1 MNMLGKP
8 QRTIASIFRRVWRN
22 AVIGGLLATALNG
35 AGVAIAQQAP
45 AASQEVIRLK
55 TRGNVEQAYLLLHDK
70 QPVKAVAL
78 LITGGYGLLKLS
90 EGPDGIAWS
99 KEGTSFLVINKDLF
113 RDAETAAAVID
124 VPTDQWGFG
133 YTPKFRK
140 SDEHAADMRTVVQDL
155 RKRYPE
161 AKVFLIG
168 TSQGATSAA
177 YAGKALGKE
186 VDGVALTASV
196 FEWAP
201 PSWRYLHDS
210 NLSNFDFGQIPSP
223 VLIVHHVDDRCVA
236 TPYSSAARLAD
247 RFPLITVKGGTPVQD
262 NGCGPMGPHGFLGR
276 EQAVVN
282 EIKNWMHG
290 RPYLNTIQ

>member
-1 MNMLGKP
+1 M
-8 QRTIASIFRRVWRN
+8 
-22 AVIGGLLATALNG
+22 ATALTG
-35 AGVAIAQQAP
+35 VGVAIAQQAP
-45 AASQEVIRLK
+45 ATGGEIVRLK
-55 TRGNVEQAYLLLHDK
+55 TRGDVEQAYLLLHEK

-78 LITGGYGLLKLS
+78 LITGGYGLLKLRA
-90 EGPDGIAWS
+90 GPDGIAWS

-113 RDAETAAAVID
+113 RDAETAVAVID

-155 RKRYPE
+155 RRRYPE

-210 NLSNFDFGQIPSP
+210 NLSNFDFAQIPSP

-236 TPYSSAARLAD
+236 TPYSSAAKLAD
-247 RFPLITVKGGTPVQD
+247 KYPLISVRGGSPVQD

-276 EQAVVN
+276 EQAVVT

-290 RPYLNTIQ
+290 RPYLKEIP

>member
-1 MNMLGKP
+1 MHDKSNTMLPMNT
-8 QRTIASIFRRVWRN
+8 QRRWRS
-22 AVIGGLLATALNG
+22 AVLSCLLAITLIDTRA
-35 AGVAIAQQAP
+35 ADVPPAP
-45 AASQEVIRLK
+45 NASQEIVRLK
-55 TRGNVEQAYLLLHDK
+55 TRGEVQQAYLLLHEK

-78 LITGGYGLLKLS
+78 LITGGYGLLKFND
-90 EGPDGIAWS
+90 GPAGIAWS
-99 KEGTSFLVINKDLF
+99 NEGTSFVVINKDLF
-113 RDAETAAAVID
+113 RDGETAVAVID

-140 SDEHAADMRTVVQDL
+140 SDEHVADMRVVVGDL
-155 RKRYPE
+155 RKRFNE

-168 TSQGATSAA
+168 TSQGATTAA
-177 YAGKALGKE
+177 YVGKALGKE

-201 PSWRYLHDS
+201 SSWRFLHDS
-210 NLSNFDFGQIPSP
+210 NLSNFDFAQIPSP

-236 TPYSSAARLAD
+236 TPYSSAAKLAD
-247 RFPLITVKGGTPVQD
+247 RFPMITVKGGTPVQD

-276 EQAVVN
+276 EQAVVT

-290 RPYLNTIQ
+290 RPYLKEIQ

>member
-1 MNMLGKP
+1 MNMRGKP
-8 QRTIASIFRRVWRN
+8 RRTITQALHRGWRN
-22 AVIGGLLATALNG
+22 VFLGGLLATSLSG
-35 AGVAIAQQAP
+35 AGIAVAQQAP
-45 AASQEVIRLK
+45 TAGQEIIRLK
-55 TRGNVEQAYLLLHDK
+55 TRGDVEQPYLLLHGK
-70 QPVKAVAL
+70 QAVKAVAL
-78 LITGGYGLLKLS
+78 LITGGYGLLKLG
-90 EGPDGIAWS
+90 EGPDGISWS

-140 SDEHAADMRTVVQDL
+140 SDEHAADMRAVVQDL
-155 RKRYPE
+155 RKRYPG

-177 YAGKALGKE
+177 YAGKALGRE

-201 PSWRYLHDS
+201 PSWRFLHDS
-210 NLSNFDFGQIPSP
+210 NLSNFDFAQIPSP
-223 VLIVHHVDDRCVA
+223 VLVVHHIDDRCVA
-236 TPYSSAARLAD
+236 TPYSSAAKLAD

-276 EQAVVN
+276 ERAVAT

-290 RPYLNTIQ
+290 RPYLKEIP

>member
-1 MNMLGKP
+1 MNMHGKP
-8 QRTIASIFRRVWRN
+8 HSTLSMNSHRQWRS
-22 AVIGGLLATALNG
+22 AVLSCVLLIMLTDARAADTQPAPTAG
-35 AGVAIAQQAP
+35 AEI
-45 AASQEVIRLK
+45 IRLK
-55 TRGNVEQAYLLLHDK
+55 TRGAVEQAYLLLREK

-78 LITGGYGLLKLS
+78 LITGGYGLLKFND
-90 EGPDGIAWS
+90 GPAGITWS
-99 KEGTSFLVINKDLF
+99 NEGTSFVVINKDLF
-113 RDAETAAAVID
+113 RDGETAVALID

-140 SDEHAADMRTVVQDL
+140 SDEHVADMRAVVGDL
-155 RKRYPE
+155 RKRFKD

-168 TSQGATSAA
+168 TSQGATTAA
-177 YAGKALGKE
+177 YVGKALGKE

-201 PSWRYLHDS
+201 SSWRYLHDS
-210 NLSNFDFGQIPSP
+210 NLSNFDFAQIPSP

-236 TPYSSAARLAD
+236 TPYSSAAKLAD
-247 RFPLITVKGGTPVQD
+247 KFPLITVKGGTPVQD

-276 EQAVVN
+276 EQAVVT

-290 RPYLNTIQ
+290 RPYRKEIQ

>member
-1 MNMLGKP
+1 MHSRLR
-8 QRTIASIFRRVWRN
+8 RTIAQRLHRGWRN
-22 AVIGGLLATALNG
+22 ALLGGLLVTALNG

-45 AASQEVIRLK
+45 TTSQEIIRLK
-55 TRGNVEQAYLLLHDK
+55 TRGDVEQAYLLLHDK

-78 LITGGYGLLKLS
+78 LLTGGYGLLRFN
-90 EGPDGIAWS
+90 EGPDGITWS

-140 SDEHAADMRTVVQDL
+140 SDEHAADMRAVVQDL
-155 RKRYPE
+155 RKRYPG
-161 AKVFLIG
+161 AKIFLVG

-177 YAGKALGKE
+177 YAGKALGKD

-201 PSWRYLHDS
+201 PSWRFLHDS
-210 NLSNFDFGQIPSP
+210 NLSDFDFTKIPSP
-223 VLIVHHVDDRCVA
+223 VLIVHHVDDRCIA
-236 TPYSSAARLAD
+236 TPFSSAAKLAD

-276 EQAVVN
+276 EQAVAA